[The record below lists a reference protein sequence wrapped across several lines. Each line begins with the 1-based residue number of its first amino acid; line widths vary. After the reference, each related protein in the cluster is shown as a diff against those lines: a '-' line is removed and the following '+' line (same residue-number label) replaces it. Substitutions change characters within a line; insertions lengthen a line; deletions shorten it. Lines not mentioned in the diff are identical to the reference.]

1 MDAETRAALLQIKSE
16 AEALEAIEDTSV
28 KQAKLL
34 NLRDRIREIERKLA
48 E

>member
-1 MDAETRAALLQIKSE
+1 MDAETKAALLQIKSE
-16 AEALEAIEDTSV
+16 AEALDAIEDTIE
-28 KQAKLL
+28 KEAKRL